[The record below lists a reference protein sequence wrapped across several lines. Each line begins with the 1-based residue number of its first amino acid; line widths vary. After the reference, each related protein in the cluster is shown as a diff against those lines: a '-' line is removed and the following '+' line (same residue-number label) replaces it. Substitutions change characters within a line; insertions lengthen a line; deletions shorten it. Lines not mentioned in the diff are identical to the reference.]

1 MRTSYQYKIKPTKL
15 QREKIDNILE
25 MLRHQYNY
33 LLAQRFDWYEQNRC
47 SIDRC
52 PLVCHLPELK
62 EKPNYYNQKASLT
75 QLKKDRPW
83 YKDIHS
89 QVLQEVPKK
98 VELAFDRWLK
108 GDCNGE
114 QRGLG
119 VSRHSLQAGEPVQ
132 RGGSP
137 SRATAFVEDVPKA
150 YPKGKKSG
158 RPRFKGAGRYKTFTY
173 PQFKRHHFVKDKIT
187 LSKIGD
193 VKVIVHR
200 PIPDGFT
207 IKTVSVTKKADGY
220 YVTLSLDDKT
230 VPTIKPDFD
239 SNNIVGIDVGLIDF
253 YVASD
258 NTRIAAPKYLR
269 KSERQLRKAQKR
281 VSRRKKGSNRRK
293 KAIKKLG
300 RKHKKV
306 ADTRKD
312 FHFVR
317 FVDCRITVFSPCIS
331 NPTIKTVELQAG
343 CRRKPYPSNSEVTPY
358 LPTVTR
364 LGTLEAEAGN
374 RAQSENCYGF
384 TLVLT
389 GSTYGETEPRKAT
402 QNQAGHNIKTLT
414 SLTLNSRRCEKWQA
428 ARVWGVGG

>member
-15 QREKIDNILE
+15 QRETIDNTLE

-98 VELAFDRWLK
+98 VEITFDRWLK
-108 GDCNGE
+108 GDC
-114 QRGLG
+114 
-119 VSRHSLQAGEPVQ
+119 S
-132 RGGSP
+132 
-137 SRATAFVEDVPKA
+137 
-150 YPKGKKSG
+150 GKKSG
-158 RPRFKGAGRYKTFTY
+158 RPRFKAKGRYRTFTY
-173 PQFKRHHFVKDKIT
+173 PQFKQYQFAGGKIT

-200 PIPDGFT
+200 PIPVGFT

-220 YVTLSLDDKT
+220 YVTLSLDDKS
-230 VPTIKPDFD
+230 VPMVKPDFD
-239 SNNIVGIDVGLIDF
+239 SNNIVGIDVGLMDF

-258 NTRIAAPKYLR
+258 NTRITAPKYLR

-281 VSRRKKGSNRRK
+281 VSRRKKGSNRRQ

-300 RKHKKV
+300 IKHKKV
-306 ADTRKD
+306 ADTRND
-312 FHFVR
+312 FHFKTANQLLKKYDVIA
-317 FVDCRITVFSPCIS
+317 VEKL
-331 NPTIKTVELQAG
+331 NIKGLA
-343 CRRKPYPSNSEVTPY
+343 R
-358 LPTVTR
+358 TR
-364 LGTLEAEAGN
+364 LAKSIHDAGWGQFLSILSNKAENAGLLVIPVKPHGTSQECSNCGHKVKKSLSQRVHNCPVCHTSICRDLNAAINIRKRGAHALSKK
-374 RAQSENCYGF
+374 AQPMS
-384 TLVLT
+384 
-389 GSTYGETEPRKAT
+389 
-402 QNQAGHNIKTLT
+402 
-414 SLTLNSRRCEKWQA
+414 
-428 ARVWGVGG
+428 GVA